1 MNLTNEDLERI
12 EELQEWFET
21 DDDLADS
28 DRISIGSK
36 ICALMDLYASKCKV
50 YESMTN
56 LDSDMVEKLAELKA
70 MYELFKDLHE
80 KYIRL
85 DNYRCNN
92 LHKLCSILAYTDLK
106 LSDKIKKYEF

>member
-21 DDDLADS
+21 DEDLADS
-28 DRISIGSK
+28 D
-36 ICALMDLYASKCKV
+36 
-50 YESMTN
+50 
-56 LDSDMVEKLAELKA
+56 MVDKLAELKA

-92 LHKLCSILAYTDLK
+92 LHRLCSILAYTDLK
-106 LSDKIKKYEF
+106 LSEKVKKYEF